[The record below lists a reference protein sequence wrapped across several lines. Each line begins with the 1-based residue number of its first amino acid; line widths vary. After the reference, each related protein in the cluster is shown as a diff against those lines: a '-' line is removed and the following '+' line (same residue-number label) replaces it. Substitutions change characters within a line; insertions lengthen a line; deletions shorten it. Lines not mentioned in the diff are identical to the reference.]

1 MWLFL
6 ALFSLS
12 SLVAAGFPAEE
23 NFPKKIRI
31 KNDLFI
37 EQVLPNGKIVKNFKA
52 GSEFDLISANPE
64 TASIRSGVFTKT
76 VPLSDTDFHESAA
89 EVAAKVEERRTQL
102 EMQKL
107 QEQKSKEDAEFAAL
121 NADKLA
127 REAAGDPVISET
139 ENGSV
144 IHPAIYKAVR
154 DSLKDPDS
162 FQPRKILLK
171 ELKKLDDKSYA
182 WNVAIRFGAKNGF
195 GGYTMGTA
203 ILLFRGEKAVL
214 LKIEPD

>member
-1 MWLFL
+1 MWRFL
-6 ALFSLS
+6 ALFLLS
-12 SLVAAGFPAEE
+12 SLVAAGFPSKE

-31 KNDLFI
+31 KKDLFI
-37 EQVLPNGKIVKNFKA
+37 EQVLPNGKIAKNFKA
-52 GSEFDLISANPE
+52 GSEFDLITANPE
-64 TASIRSGVFTKT
+64 TAAIRSGVFTKT
-76 VPLSDTDFHESAA
+76 VPISDTDFHESAA
-89 EVAAKVEERRTQL
+89 EVAAKAEERRTQL

-107 QEQKSKEDAEFAAL
+107 QEQKSKEDAEMAVL

-127 REAAGDPVISET
+127 RVAAGDPVVSES
-139 ENGSV
+139 ENGAV

-162 FQPRKILLK
+162 FQPRQILLK
-171 ELKKLDDKSYA
+171 ELKKLEDNSYV
-182 WNVAIRFGAKNGF
+182 WNVALRFGAKNGF

-214 LKIEPD
+214 VKIEPD